1 MKSFNNSPS
10 TYVSFY
16 YMILIASGVKGR
28 KVGSLSNK
36 YLRVSRH
43 PQTDIGT
50 WGRIHENDEF
60 YPFEI
65 FAKLGKDKSKVSKE
79 I

>member
-43 PQTDIGT
+43 PQTAIGT
-50 WGRIHENDEF
+50 
-60 YPFEI
+60 
-65 FAKLGKDKSKVSKE
+65 
-79 I
+79 